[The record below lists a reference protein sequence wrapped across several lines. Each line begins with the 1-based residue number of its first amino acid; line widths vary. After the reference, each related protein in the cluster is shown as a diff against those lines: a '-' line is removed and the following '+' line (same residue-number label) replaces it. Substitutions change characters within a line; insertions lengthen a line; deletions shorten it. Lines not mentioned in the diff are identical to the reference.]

1 MPGAETMKANG
12 EDFNVFR
19 GVFNGTWFARLTVPP
34 APRKVAKFELAA
46 MLKKSGVTD
55 ATGVVD
61 AFTHR
66 FLRAPITGKRRD
78 SLIAFCASQMGG
90 AQVNYAS
97 WELEREL
104 REVLHL
110 ILSSPEYEL
119 S

>member
-1 MPGAETMKANG
+1 
-12 EDFNVFR
+12 
-19 GVFNGTWFARLTVPP
+19 
-34 APRKVAKFELAA
+34 

-55 ATGVVD
+55 ASGVVD

-78 SLIAFCASQMGG
+78 GLIAFCAHRLGGSQI
-90 AQVNYAS
+90 NYTS
-97 WELEREL
+97 WNLEREL
-104 REVLHL
+104 RGVLHL